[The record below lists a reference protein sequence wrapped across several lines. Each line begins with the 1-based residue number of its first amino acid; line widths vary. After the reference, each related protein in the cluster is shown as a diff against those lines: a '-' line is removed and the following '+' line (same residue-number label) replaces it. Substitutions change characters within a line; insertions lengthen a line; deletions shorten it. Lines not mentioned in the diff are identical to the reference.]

1 MNPKATVRRSGPRR
15 LTEDQKR
22 LVEEFLA
29 KHNGTLF
36 PLSHYMYPRMVRAL
50 MSHGHTKD
58 DIEQLALQGVC
69 HAASKFDPSKGFM
82 FSTYAPHWIKSVLGH
97 TIGAAMVAR
106 RRGKTRTVSGDF
118 EDRAGQPLWDTEGVS
133 VVPEQELDP
142 EWRCHQAYAR
152 EKLKDGMRVLSPKYK
167 RILAMRYGL
176 EDGEDRTLLQVGC
189 EMGLSRERIRQIEKK
204 AIERLR
210 DALALDRETLM
221 GE

>member
-1 MNPKATVRRSGPRR
+1 MNPESTRRKGTQR
-15 LTEDQKR
+15 LTEGQKR
-22 LVEEFLA
+22 LVEEFLT

-36 PLSHYMYPRMVRAL
+36 PLTISLYRRIVRTL
-50 MSHGHTKD
+50 MNHGHTRD

-69 HAASKFDPSKGFM
+69 LAVGKFDPSKGFA
-82 FSTYAPHWIKSVLGH
+82 FGTYAPYWIKSVLGH

-118 EDRAGQPLWDTEGVS
+118 EDRAGQTLWDTEGVS
-133 VVPEQELDP
+133 AIPEQELDP
-142 EWRCHQAYAR
+142 EWRCRKAYAR
-152 EKLKDGMRVLSPKYK
+152 AKLENGMRVLDPKY
-167 RILAMRYGL
+167 RWILTLRYGL
-176 EDGEDRTLLQVGC
+176 EDGEDRTLQQVGR